1 MSTEVIMSEI
11 IDVLRLRADGF
22 KIREIASSIGVTE
35 RTVLRRLAMARRLAP
50 LNLLSI
56 EELRFNERP
65 R

>member
-11 IDVLRLRADGF
+11 IDVLRLRAGGF

-56 EELRFNERP
+56 EELRSNERS